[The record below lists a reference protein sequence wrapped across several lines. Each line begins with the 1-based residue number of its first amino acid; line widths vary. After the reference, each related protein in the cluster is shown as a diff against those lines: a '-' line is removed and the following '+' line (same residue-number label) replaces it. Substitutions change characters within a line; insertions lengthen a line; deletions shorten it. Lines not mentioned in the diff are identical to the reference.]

1 MVALP
6 LDYCIDSTEV
16 TQGQYQTWLDTKPS
30 TSGQISACSG
40 NTSFA
45 PSKNWTPASSPNY
58 PVVGVDWCDA
68 YAYCFG
74 VGKRL
79 CGKIGGGSNDTGDFA
94 NSSKSQWYA
103 ACTSNGAYTSTGY
116 PYGSTHKA
124 TYCNG
129 PDANMGAT
137 VAVGTMLQCQSTVS
151 GYAGVYDLSGNVF
164 EWEDSCVGMSG
175 SPNGCHVRGGAFDQ
189 GGDYL
194 QCGGDYNWAGVWAF
208 GDVGFRCCS

>member
-79 CGKIGGGSNDTGDFA
+79 
-94 NSSKSQWYA
+94 
-103 ACTSNGAYTSTGY
+103 
-116 PYGSTHKA
+116 
-124 TYCNG
+124 
-129 PDANMGAT
+129 
-137 VAVGTMLQCQSTVS
+137 
-151 GYAGVYDLSGNVF
+151 
-164 EWEDSCVGMSG
+164 WEDSCVGMSG

-189 GGDYL
+189 GGNYL
-194 QCGGDYNWAGVWAF
+194 PCGGDYNWAGVWAF